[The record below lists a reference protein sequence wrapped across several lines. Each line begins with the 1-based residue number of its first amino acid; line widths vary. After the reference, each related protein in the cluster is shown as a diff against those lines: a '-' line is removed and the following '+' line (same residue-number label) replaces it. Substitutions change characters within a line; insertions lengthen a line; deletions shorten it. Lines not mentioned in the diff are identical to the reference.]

1 MIVGIGWIDMTRL
14 FSGTPFDIPPQC
26 DRCGKLEQECECQP
40 TADEPERIAP
50 QKQTARVRVDRRKHK
65 RMVTVVW
72 GLHPCESDLPDLLS
86 QLKSACGAG
95 GSIQDDQIE
104 IQGDHGEK
112 VRRLLGQLGYRVK

>member
-1 MIVGIGWIDMTRL
+1 MTRL
-14 FSGTPFDIPPQC
+14 YSGTPFDIPPQC
-26 DRCGKLEQECECQP
+26 DRCGKLEQECGCAP
-40 TADEPERIAP
+40 TTDKLELERIAP

-72 GLHPCESDLPDLLS
+72 GLDRSESDLPDLLS

-95 GSIQDDQIE
+95 GSIQDEQIE

-112 VRRLLGQLGYRVK
+112 VRHLLKQIGYRVS